1 MLHFWCLENV
11 LYVYPESIA
20 GIFQQLCL
28 RLVYVVLLYYNAWCK
43 KHNTQCGPKVLGLI
57 FLKIEDT

>member
-11 LYVYPESIA
+11 LYVYPESIV
-20 GIFQQLCL
+20 GILQQLCS
-28 RLVYVVLLYYNAWCK
+28 RLVLLYNYIKMHGAK

-57 FLKIEDT
+57 FF